1 MKIALVQINPVI
13 ADLQSNFERMKHH
26 FETCSLE
33 DVSLVIFSECVLTGY
48 PPQDLLSRHDF
59 IDSIHHYINKIKLMT
74 KSFPD
79 SAICFGTPFFEFGT
93 LFNAACVIHNG
104 DLIFKQDKINLPN
117 YDIFDEKRYFS
128 SGTKQDIFCFKGY
141 RIGITICED
150 AWKKD
155 YHLYNHNPI
164 DFFCD
169 KNIDL
174 ILNLSASPFEV
185 SKDVIRFDLFANHA
199 KTLDVPVVVVNQ
211 VGANDHLIFDGNSFV
226 VSPFG
231 DVLCQL
237 SSFSEDVS
245 SLSLD
250 KPPSLDGMYHALP
263 LTASIHDAL
272 VLGIRDYV
280 AKTGFKNVVI
290 GLSGGIDSAVTCA
303 LAVKALGSEN
313 VKGFSLPSQ
322 FSSEGSLID
331 AKSLADN
338 LNIEYSVIS
347 IEAIYNQCLLDLA
360 PVFNDL
366 EPNVTEE
373 NIQARSRG
381 ILLMA
386 IANKFNAL
394 VLATGNKSELAMG
407 YCTLYGDMC
416 GALSVLGD
424 VSKTRV
430 YELARL
436 INQDSI
442 IIPENSLLKPPS
454 AELRPN
460 QKDSDSLPAYDQL
473 DPIINFYIEDGLDA
487 SSIIEQGYDQE
498 MVMSVIKTIRI
509 NEYKRSQAPITLKI
523 TSQAFGNG
531 RRFPIAMNLSY

>member
-1 MKIALVQINPVI
+1 
-13 ADLQSNFERMKHH
+13 
-26 FETCSLE
+26 
-33 DVSLVIFSECVLTGY
+33 
-48 PPQDLLSRHDF
+48 
-59 IDSIHHYINKIKLMT
+59 
-74 KSFPD
+74 
-79 SAICFGTPFFEFGT
+79 
-93 LFNAACVIHNG
+93 
-104 DLIFKQDKINLPN
+104 
-117 YDIFDEKRYFS
+117 
-128 SGTKQDIFCFKGY
+128 
-141 RIGITICED
+141 
-150 AWKKD
+150 
-155 YHLYNHNPI
+155 
-164 DFFCD
+164 
-169 KNIDL
+169 
-174 ILNLSASPFEV
+174 
-185 SKDVIRFDLFANHA
+185 
-199 KTLDVPVVVVNQ
+199 
-211 VGANDHLIFDGNSFV
+211 
-226 VSPFG
+226 
-231 DVLCQL
+231 
-237 SSFSEDVS
+237 
-245 SLSLD
+245 
-250 KPPSLDGMYHALP
+250 MYHALP
-263 LTASIHDAL
+263 LTASIHDAI

-313 VKGFSLPSQ
+313 VKGVSLPSQ

-360 PVFNDL
+360 PIFHDL

-373 NIQARSRG
+373 NLQARSRG

-394 VLATGNKSELAMG
+394 VLSTGNKSELAMG

-442 IIPENSLLKPPS
+442 IIPENSLSKPPS

-498 MVMSVIKTIRI
+498 MVMSVIKTIHI